1 MPSASGAFARRRP
14 GRRGVASRARACEAA
29 LAAVARRAPSDAC
42 PTVASIRQS
51 RAAARRACED
61 IAGDPNGRRG
71 GRRRRVGRWGGI
83 GGDNRYR
90 RVGPR
95 APVVSRLRW
104 AGLRRALGGA
114 WCPPAVGHG
123 GGAPSAERRASRIHA
138 SLIAHRS
145 SRGREPRVARS
156 ASCVRFVCRLGES
169 TGEMT
174 NEPAGETVSESMGE
188 TAAEPA
194 GESAPHAGRT
204 GASGTSGTSGTS
216 GAHIERARRIGASI
230 QPIESRSRFRAVPRM
245 RDFKAFLKQQRR
257 ARRPR
262 RAPQQAHEPA

>member
-1 MPSASGAFARRRP
+1 MIFHAARAIVIAPIARKRGPFGRMPSASGAFARRRP

-138 SLIAHRS
+138 SLIAHRAGG
-145 SRGREPRVARS
+145 SRASHARLHAFDSCAGLANRRV
-156 ASCVRFVCRLGES
+156 
-169 TGEMT
+169 
-174 NEPAGETVSESMGE
+174 
-188 TAAEPA
+188 
-194 GESAPHAGRT
+194 
-204 GASGTSGTSGTS
+204 
-216 GAHIERARRIGASI
+216 
-230 QPIESRSRFRAVPRM
+230 
-245 RDFKAFLKQQRR
+245 K
-257 ARRPR
+257 
-262 RAPQQAHEPA
+262 